1 MVQQFSSEYLFEE
14 HRNTHLKNAC
24 TTMFITA
31 LFTISQDEKKKPT
44 IQQSTDECLKK
55 MWYI

>member
-31 LFTISQDEKKKPT
+31 LFTISQDEKKN
-44 IQQSTDECLKK
+44 QQSNNPQ
-55 MWYI
+55 MNA